1 MPWTLGW
8 SRRQL
13 GMINFK
19 KRKEKEILEPSALIN
34 IELWEGILFAL
45 YFRTYGAN
53 WTDFLLQRGS
63 DFPRCGQY
71 LFRVIGKLLIH
82 VWMFEIPVRPLHWE
96 LRLRREQQRLLGSEK
111 SCGLLLKTL
120 RGNLKKAVAVQE
132 VACVRQL
139 AVTMSQSYDALHL
152 EGTLTC
158 CGKVWVGFFSSLLW
172 LTEALECPL
181 PSSCGFFEQMSKSL
195 WVWSDPKCL

>member
-1 MPWTLGW
+1 MEYLLLLRNSLWFSLIVAPDFGICINLSGQRVQNTTWRMPWTLGW

-13 GMINFK
+13 GMINSQ

-45 YFRTYGAN
+45 YFRTYGGN
-53 WTDFLLQRGS
+53 WTNFLLQRGS
-63 DFPRCGQY
+63 NFPRCGQY

-82 VWMFEIPVRPLHWE
+82 VWMFEIPVHPLHWE
-96 LRLRREQQRLLGSEK
+96 LRLRCEQQRLLGSEN

-132 VACVRQL
+132 VACSAFDSWR
-139 AVTMSQSYDALHL
+139 SP
-152 EGTLTC
+152 
-158 CGKVWVGFFSSLLW
+158 
-172 LTEALECPL
+172 CPSHMM
-181 PSSCGFFEQMSKSL
+181 PSS
-195 WVWSDPKCL
+195 